1 MFCGACGFANSV
13 SSRFCVSCG
22 SQMPKLGETT
32 VLPPPAAVD
41 ALPTD
46 SIQQTIKEDG
56 FLGFAP
62 KKMSFGETIKH
73 CFKNYANFKGRASRS
88 EYWYFYLF
96 GILVLF
102 VIAMVS
108 AALYSLVVL
117 GLLLPFISV
126 LTRRLHDTGRS
137 GVKALFLFVPFIGGI
152 LLLIWLCKAGDK
164 TANKFGPPN
173 ADAKFHA

>member
-13 SSRFCVSCG
+13 SNRFCVSCG

-32 VLPPPAAVD
+32 VLTPPAAVD

-46 SIQQTIKEDG
+46 SIQQTVEEDG
-56 FLGFAP
+56 FLGSTP
-62 KKMSFGETIKH
+62 KKMSFGGTIKH

-102 VIAMVS
+102 VTAILSDV
-108 AALYSLVVL
+108 LYSLFAL
-117 GLLLPFISV
+117 GLILPFITV

-137 GVKALFLFVPFIGGI
+137 GAKALFLFVPFIGGI
-152 LLLIWLCKAGDK
+152 MLLFWLCKAGDK
-164 TANKFGPPN
+164 SANKFGPPV
-173 ADAKFHA
+173 ADIKSDA

>member
-1 MFCGACGFANSV
+1 MFCSACGFANSV

-137 GVKALFLFVPFIGGI
+137 GAKALFLFVPFGGI

-164 TANKFGPPN
+164 TANKFGPP
-173 ADAKFHA
+173 DAHAKSHA

>member
-1 MFCGACGFANSV
+1 
-13 SSRFCVSCG
+13 
-22 SQMPKLGETT
+22 MPKLRETT
-32 VLPPPAAVD
+32 VPTPSAAVD

-56 FLGFAP
+56 FLSSTP
-62 KKMSFGETIKH
+62 KKMSFGGTIKH

-102 VIAMVS
+102 VTAIVS

-117 GLLLPFISV
+117 GLLLPFITV

-137 GVKALFLFVPFIGGI
+137 GAKALVLFIPFIGGI
-152 LLLIWLCKAGDK
+152 LLLVWLCKAGDK
-164 TANKFGPPN
+164 TANRFGPPN
-173 ADAKFHA
+173 AYAKFHA